1 MGFRKL
7 GFMGKLCSVGVGES
21 FYFQDLSQSLFVLES
36 DRSAPRF
43 SLACGVSLNL
53 SIWPGVL
60 ELARLDF
67 SGQLKRFCSMRELK
81 RIVYR
86 ASWVRL
92 LLFQVCCSKNIVW

>member
-1 MGFRKL
+1 MECWRW
-7 GFMGKLCSVGVGES
+7 EN
-21 FYFQDLSQSLFVLES
+21 FYFRDLSQSSFVLES

-43 SLACGVSLNL
+43 GLACGVSLNL
-53 SIWPGVL
+53 SIWHGVL

-67 SGQLKRFCSMRELK
+67 SGQLKRICSVRELK